1 MPNTNETLFIVMIAI
16 VFALVFI
23 GVFIMMVRTNA
34 RRKELID
41 LEQRLQAQ
49 EQHHLHYIVEKAQL
63 DLLKPAMIK
72 EGHVVQPILTQKS
85 KRDSILNRVYGF
97 RKNNEP
103 TEPQR
108 PSSIRPPSFLPMQ
121 LRSPPAYGDYRTS
134 VSLMKA
140 NTMVES
146 KV

>member
-1 MPNTNETLFIVMIAI
+1 MPNTNETLFIVMVAI
-16 VFALVFI
+16 VFTLVFI
-23 GVFIMMVRTNA
+23 GVFVMMIKTNA
-34 RRKELID
+34 KRKALVD

-49 EQHHLHYIVEKAQL
+49 EQQHLQYIVEKAQL
-63 DLLKPAMIK
+63 DLLKPAMVK

-85 KRDSILNRVYGF
+85 KRDSILNKVYGF

-121 LRSPPAYGDYRTS
+121 ERSPPAYGDYRTS
-134 VSLMKA
+134 VSVMKA
-140 NTMVES
+140 NAIVEA